1 MNKSILDKP
10 IVILGLLLLMTFVL
24 YLPALKAEFI
34 LDGHYVI
41 ENNPVTKQADLWKTI
56 FERKFFDAYKASFHP
71 ELNYY
76 RPITLLSF
84 VWNDRLLGH
93 GAFGYRLIN
102 VGLHAFNSFLLFL
115 FLTGLF
121 KKKAVALYAAILFA
135 ILPVQEWA
143 VNYEVG
149 RGDLLQAFFLLL
161 SSISLVSYLSRPRIL
176 LLFISLISFLLAL
189 LSREA
194 ALLYPLFVAV
204 IVFCFYKQQREE
216 RKTPVTKIDQYL
228 ASSNQTAQPSF
239 VASEIV
245 RLALPY
251 VIIAVLYYFLRE
263 VFFPLVNIKQ
273 PIGLSDL
280 GQWIALSIQY
290 QVRFIF
296 PWAGFWFAHY
306 LIENIFFD
314 VAVLFSFI
322 GLIYLWIMKRKPEEK
337 AVVYFG
343 WGWLLCSWLFL
354 WPTRNSF
361 AKQGPYLAEHF
372 LYFSSI
378 GFSVLVACAVSVLK
392 EKKQQ
397 TYTFLSIGLFYGSI
411 IFFANTHWT
420 TEKRLL
426 QHVFSLENRKEAVAY
441 RQLLYR
447 YGQNID
453 DVKAM
458 IAKSDRPTE
467 RALWTQK
474 LGSLYRSQGH
484 YPEAIDMFR
493 RVIEMDPNNLEA
505 VNELAVCYL
514 ETNDYAKGKEYLTKV
529 VELDPENGD
538 AYRLLGEAAYHHGE
552 FFEAS
557 KNLEKA
563 LFYQPDHETII
574 QFLAMS
580 YFLSGNKPAYVSTV
594 DSMDKNVRDVKGA
607 LKFFAREFYQHRYFA
622 QAIEVLQGKNDVL
635 ERDEALLNILGWSYL
650 QTGDDS
656 RAKEIFKYI
665 LTINPKNVDALLGMT
680 KTIR

>member
-1 MNKSILDKP
+1 MNKSSLERP
-10 IVILGLLLLMTFVL
+10 LVVLGLLLLTVFII
-24 YLPALKAEFI
+24 YLPALKTGFV

-41 ENNPVTKQADLWKTI
+41 ENNPVVKQADLWKTV
-56 FERKFFDAYKASFHP
+56 FERKFFDAYKASFQP

-76 RPITLLSF
+76 RPVTLLSF
-84 VWNDRLLGH
+84 VLNDRLLGH
-93 GAFGYRLIN
+93 EAFGYRLVN

-115 FLTGLF
+115 FLAGLF
-121 KKKAVALYAAILFA
+121 KKKKLALFA
-135 ILPVQEWA
+135 AVIFSLLPIHEWV

-149 RGDLLQAFFLLL
+149 RGDLLQMFFLLV
-161 SSISLVSYLSRPRIL
+161 SSVTIVSYLSRPRL
-176 LLFISLISFLLAL
+176 SLLFISLISFLLAL

-204 IVFCFYKQQREE
+204 IVFSFYKQQSEA
-216 RKTPVTKIDQYL
+216 RKIPVTKIDQYL
-228 ASSNQTAQPSF
+228 ASSNRVAKPF
-239 VASEIV
+239 VVLEII
-245 RLALPY
+245 RLTLPY
-251 VIIAVLYYFLRE
+251 IIIAIIYYFFRQIY
-263 VFFPLVNIKQ
+263 FPLINIKQ

-280 GQWIALSIQY
+280 IQWLSLSIQY

-296 PWAGFWFAHY
+296 PWAGFWFAHH
-306 LIENIFFD
+306 LIEN
-314 VAVLFSFI
+314 VLFDLAVVISFL
-322 GLIYLWIMKRKPEEK
+322 GLIYLWIVKQKSEDK
-337 AVVYFG
+337 TIVYFG
-343 WGWLLCSWLFL
+343 FGWLMCGLLLL

-361 AKQGPYLAEHF
+361 IKQGPYLAEHF

-378 GFSVLVACAVSVLK
+378 GFSVLASCAVVALK
-392 EKKQQ
+392 NEKRQLV
-397 TYTFLSIGLFYGSI
+397 TFFGICLFYASM
-411 IFFANTHWT
+411 IFIANTHWT
-420 TEKRLL
+420 TEENLL
-426 QHVFSLENRKEAVAY
+426 QHVSALENRKEAVAY

-447 YGQNID
+447 YGHNID
-453 DVKAM
+453 DVKMM

-474 LGSLYRSQGH
+474 LGSLYRQQGH
-484 YPEAIDMFR
+484 YSEAIDMFR
-493 RVIEMDPNNLEA
+493 RVTEMDPNNLEA
-505 VNELAVCYL
+505 INALAVCYL
-514 ETNDYAKGKEYLTKV
+514 ETNDYQKGKEYLKKV

-552 FFEAS
+552 FFDAS

-594 DSMDKNVRDVKGA
+594 DNMDKNVRDVKGT
-607 LKFFAREFYQHRYFA
+607 LKFFAREFYKHQYFA
-622 QAIEVLQGKNDVL
+622 QTIEVLQGKNDVL
-635 ERDEALLNILGWSYL
+635 EQDEDLLNILGWSYL
-650 QTGDDS
+650 QTGDEN

-665 LTINPKNVDALLGMT
+665 LTFNPNNKDALLGMT